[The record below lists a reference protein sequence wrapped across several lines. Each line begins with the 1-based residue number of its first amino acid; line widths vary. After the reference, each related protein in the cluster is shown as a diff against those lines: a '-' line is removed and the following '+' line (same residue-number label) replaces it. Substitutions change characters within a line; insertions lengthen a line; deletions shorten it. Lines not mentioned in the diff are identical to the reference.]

1 MNEYG
6 SDTLINISW
15 IHLVILSLASFRL
28 THLMVFDTI
37 TWFLRKPFVSI
48 NTIVDASGRT
58 ITHMGIKGSGWR
70 YWAGALL
77 TCHWCMGVW
86 CSLAVVALYYFLP
99 IAFPLI
105 LILAIAGIASIIE
118 FIIVKK

>member
-1 MNEYG
+1 MM
-6 SDTLINISW
+6 NISW
-15 IHLVILSLASFRL
+15 IHLAILALASFRL
-28 THLMVFDTI
+28 THLIVFDTI

-58 ITHMGIKGSGWR
+58 NHYMEIRGKGWR
-70 YWAGALL
+70 YWMGSLL

-86 CSLAVVALYYFLP
+86 CSLIVVALYFFLP
-99 IAFPLI
+99 IIFPL
-105 LILAIAGIASIIE
+105 LVILAVAGIASIIE